1 MTDSPKLPGGF
12 VTAYIGLGSNLGDR
26 SKNLSGAVERL
37 SRIGTAGAISLIY
50 ETKPWGVDGYQPR
63 YLNQVVAVSTTLDP
77 LEVVTELLSIEHSL
91 GRSRKEK
98 NASRTLDLDLL
109 LHGTSIVDASGVS
122 VPHPRLHERAFVLV
136 PLAEIAPEVVH
147 PVLNR
152 TMFELAEDADRS
164 GVSLMR

>member
-1 MTDSPKLPGGF
+1 MAELPGGF

-26 SKNLSGAVERL
+26 SKNLSGAIERL
-37 SRIGTAGAISLIY
+37 SRIGTIAAVSAIY

-63 YLNQVVAVSTTLDP
+63 YLNQVAAVNTALDP
-77 LEVVTELLSIEHSL
+77 LEVVAELLGIEHSL
-91 GRSRKEK
+91 GRTRQEK

-109 LHGTSIVDASGVS
+109 LHGESVVDASGVS

-136 PLAEIAPEVVH
+136 PLAEIAPDVIH

-152 TMFELAEDADRS
+152 TVLELAEGADRS